1 VTNIILIVV
10 LVLMVIA
17 VIILLALLKKTSQTD
32 LLGLSPRLDAFE
44 KAQERTEHAVR
55 EEVGQNRDELGKA
68 AREQRQELNEAFK
81 TFGDSVIQR
90 MMEVANLQKGQLAD
104 FSGQLASFAKAS
116 GERLDGVR
124 AESAMGA
131 KQLREEVVSTLKAL
145 SGTIT
150 QTMGELANGQK
161 GQFDAFSCQLG
172 SFAKTNEEK
181 LEGVRVESAT
191 GAKQLREEVVT
202 TLKSI
207 SETTTT
213 TMKDLATAEKAQL
226 DAFSGQMALLTK
238 TSSEKLD
245 GIRMESTTGAKQ
257 LREEVI
263 AALKGITEATTTTM
277 GELAN
282 LQKTQLEAMSVA
294 IGKLSDSNEKK
305 LEAIRVTVESKL
317 QSMQSD
323 NAKQL
328 EQMRQTVDEKLQGT
342 LEKRLGESFKQV
354 SERLELVHKGLG
366 EMQILATGV
375 GDLKKVLTNVKTRG
389 TWGEVQLGALL
400 EQVLNPDQY
409 TANLTIKDGG
419 ERVDFAVKLPGQGVD
434 KDETVWLPIDAKFP
448 VEDYQRLVEAQE
460 RADVEGVEA
469 AGKQLENRVKAC
481 AGDIC
486 GKYLNPPKTTDF
498 AILFLPIEGLFAEV
512 IRRTGLTEAIQRDCR
527 VVIAGPTTLWSILN
541 SLQMGFRTLAIQK
554 RSSEV
559 WNLLAAVKT
568 EWTKYGDV
576 LDAVQK
582 KLHQASDTIEKAK
595 VRSRAVGRKLRDVQE
610 LPAGEAS
617 ALLPIATGSDETDEA
632 NDGQPLPLDK
642 EE

>member
-1 VTNIILIVV
+1 MTEILLIVA
-10 LVLMVIA
+10 LVLLVVVVA
-17 VIILLALLKKTSQTD
+17 LLLALLRKSSQAD
-32 LLGLSPRLDAFE
+32 ASVLASRLDAFE
-44 KAQERTEHAVR
+44 KAQERTERAVR
-55 EEVGQNRDELGKA
+55 EEVAQSRDELGKA
-68 AREQRQELNEAFK
+68 AREQRQELTETFK
-81 TFGDSVIQR
+81 TFGDSVVQR
-90 MMEVANLQKGQLAD
+90 MMDVSNMQKGQLDA
-104 FSGQLASFAKAS
+104 FSGQLTSFAKAS

-124 AESAMGA
+124 AESATGA
-131 KQLREEVVSTLKAL
+131 KQLREEVVGTLKTL
-145 SGTIT
+145 SETIT
-150 QTMGELANGQK
+150 QTMGELASVQRA
-161 GQFDAFSCQLG
+161 QLEAFSTQLG
-172 SFAKTNEEK
+172 SFAQASGER
-181 LEGVRVESAT
+181 LDGIRSESAA

-207 SETTTT
+207 SETMAK
-213 TMKDLATAEKAQL
+213 TMKDLAVAEKAQL
-226 DAFSGQMALLTK
+226 EAFSGQIASLTK
-238 TSSEKLD
+238 TSGEKLD
-245 GIRMESTTGAKQ
+245 GIRTESATGAKQ

-263 AALKGITEATTTTM
+263 AALKGITEATTKTM

-282 LQKTQLEAMSVA
+282 VQKAQLEAMSSA
-294 IGKLSDSNEKK
+294 IAKLSDSNEKK
-305 LEAIRVTVESKL
+305 LEAVRVTVEGKL
-317 QSMQSD
+317 QSMQID

-328 EQMRQTVDEKLQGT
+328 DQMRQTVDEKLQGT

-366 EMQILATGV
+366 EMQTLATGV

-400 EQVLNPDQY
+400 EQVLNPDQFA
-409 TANLTIKDGG
+409 TNVATKDDG
-419 ERVDFAVKLPGQGVD
+419 ERVEFAIKLPGQGAD

-448 VEDYQRLVEAQE
+448 VEDYQRLIEAQE
-460 RADVEGVEA
+460 RADVDAVEV

-481 AGDIC
+481 AWDIC

-498 AILFLPIEGLFAEV
+498 GILFLPIEGLFAEV
-512 IRRTGLTEAIQRDCR
+512 IRRTGLTEVIQRECR
-527 VVIAGPTTLWSILN
+527 VVIAGPTTLWSILS

-595 VRSRAVGRKLRDVQE
+595 VRSRAVGRKLKDVQE
-610 LPAGEAS
+610 LPVGEATV
-617 ALLPIATGSDETDEA
+617 L
-632 NDGQPLPLDK
+632 LPLDAL
-642 EE
+642 EDDGAAGEDDSAGGDESES